1 MKQATQSSILDELD
15 WSRSFR
21 RAMSIFVL
29 GFGGFVVWAA
39 FAPLAEGV
47 PAPGQ
52 VTIATKRKAVQHLH
66 GGIVREVAVHEGQM
80 VAQGDLLFKLDAL
93 TVQAQHQA
101 ASSEL
106 SGLQENQ
113 LAQQAALRGF
123 EQSLSN
129 RQAQLQ
135 LIEQELTGVRD
146 LVREGYAPTVKL
158 LQLESSKMDQLTA
171 INDLRTNVMRS
182 KQSLL
187 EIEHQKVAIQK
198 KILAVAQDVALL
210 EIRAPV
216 AGQVVGLQVQS
227 VGAVVQPAQKLL
239 DLVPQ
244 TEGLTIEARFP
255 PLQID
260 RIQPGQEV
268 DIRFSS
274 FPHAPQL
281 VVSGRIISVSQ
292 DVLTDPDGKQAYYLG
307 RVEVTEQGLQQLGA
321 RVMQPGMPAEVI
333 VLTGS
338 RTLLQ
343 YILHPLLRRLAASMT
358 EI

>member
-1 MKQATQSSILDELD
+1 MSQTSIPSIMNELD
-15 WSRSFR
+15 WARSFR
-21 RAMSIFVL
+21 RAMLIFVL
-29 GFGGFVVWAA
+29 GLGGFVVWAA

-47 PAPGQ
+47 PAAGQ
-52 VTIATKRKAVQHLH
+52 VTVSTKRKAVQHLH
-66 GGIVREVAVHEGQM
+66 GGIVREVSVHEGQW
-80 VAQGDLLFKLDAL
+80 VAEGDLLFKLDAL
-93 TVQAQHQA
+93 TAQAQHQA
-101 ASSEL
+101 VNSEL
-106 SGLQENQ
+106 SGLQENL

-123 EQSLSN
+123 EQSLSH
-129 RQAQLQ
+129 RQTQLQ
-135 LIEQELTGVRD
+135 LIEQELLGVRD
-146 LVREGYAPTVKL
+146 LVREGYAPNVKL

-171 INDLRTNVMRS
+171 INDLRTNVLRTR
-182 KQSLL
+182 QAIL
-187 EIEHQKVAIQK
+187 EVEHQKVALNK
-198 KILAVAQDVALL
+198 KVLAVAQDVALL

-244 TEGLTIEARFP
+244 TEGLTIEARFQ

-260 RIQPGQEV
+260 RIQSGQPV

-292 DVLTDPDGKQAYYLG
+292 DVLTDAQGNQTYYLG
-307 RVEVTEQGLQQLGA
+307 RVELTEQGLKQLGD

-333 VLTGS
+333 VQTGS

-358 EI
+358 EV